1 MMPEISFLT
10 NYISSATTTEV
21 KVGKGKLHTVT
32 IGETAAG
39 AITIYDA
46 KYTPGYLTGDTGAQ
60 STASTW
66 AAVTDGEFAITI
78 DGTARNITGI
88 SFAGCAAMADVA
100 VKIQT
105 AIRSATGKLETV
117 TWSTN
122 HFIITSVNTTSS
134 SAVTVTSAVAAGAGT
149 DISGAGA
156 SDWMDADTGNGTA
169 TAAAINATSTI
180 AVLKASIAEQTFT
193 FDANFNSGLVIVTAG
208 ASKLT
213 VSYL

>member
-1 MMPEISFLT
+1 MMPETSFFPK
-10 NYISSATTTEV
+10 YISSGTTTEV

-60 STASTW
+60 STAATW

-78 DGTARNITGI
+78 DGTARDITGI
-88 SFAGCAAMADVA
+88 DFTGCPTMDAVA
-100 VKIQT
+100 IKIQT
-105 AIRSATGKLETV
+105 AIRAATGKLETV

-122 HFIITSVNTTSS
+122 HFIITSINTTSS
-134 SAVTVTSAVAAGAGT
+134 SAVTVTSAVSGGSGT

-169 TAAAINATSTI
+169 TAAAINGTAF
-180 AVLKASIAEQTFT
+180 AVLKSSIAEQTFT
-193 FDANFNSGLVIVTAG
+193 FDANFNSGLVIVTAA